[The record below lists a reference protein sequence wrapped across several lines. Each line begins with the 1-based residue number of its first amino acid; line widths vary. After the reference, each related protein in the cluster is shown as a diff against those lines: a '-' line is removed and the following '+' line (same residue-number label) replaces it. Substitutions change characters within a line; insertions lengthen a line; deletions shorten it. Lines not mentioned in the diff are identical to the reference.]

1 MAEAGRSKPEQTVW
15 QRVQVEIVPPAIIM
29 LGDLALFT
37 LGLLI
42 LAILFLFLLGLR
54 KLNYP
59 VRYIAIL
66 ESLHFWGYF
75 AVLTVLLLDLLL
87 KVTAH
92 AFRKR

>member
-1 MAEAGRSKPEQTVW
+1 
-15 QRVQVEIVPPAIIM
+15 M

-59 VRYIAIL
+59 ARYIEIL